1 MTEIQKACHFLTFS
15 TVFHRIFTTFTSSG
29 SGPLTPGSGWV
40 CVVLP
45 NRRVVSPYRVVRLV
59 ENSVRPSVFSPSS
72 CCPLLA
78 SFFFFVG
85 AWLVFSLFLSSH
97 IFSSGCWLFS
107 FFFFFLFSLSLS
119 VADLPVAALSLFLS
133 SHIFRVAPDALCVLS
148 FSLLVADFSVW
159 LLLSFWLIY
168 CFLEILFRFLTVFF
182 VGLASSW
189 WEQKSGKVFS
199 PSYETG
205 RNHSEIII
213 EYKTGRKGLTRIQN
227 WKKETCSEM
236 KIIAKRLTRN

>member
-78 SFFFFVG
+78 
-85 AWLVFSLFLSSH
+85 
-97 IFSSGCWLFS
+97 
-107 FFFFFLFSLSLS
+107 FFFFLL
-119 VADLPVAALSLFLS
+119 
-133 SHIFRVAPDALCVLS
+133 LS
-148 FSLLVADFSVW
+148 FSLLVPDLFSRSFCLLIFFQVAAGFFLFSFSFFFLCLCRWLTSQSPLCHFFCLLIFFEW
-159 LLLSFWLIY
+159 LLML
-168 CFLEILFRFLTVFF
+168 CVFF
-182 VGLASSW
+182 LCLCW
-189 WEQKSGKVFS
+189 WLTSLSDFFFPFDWFIAFLRFCSDFWPFSLWAWLLHDENRKVAKFS
-199 PSYETG
+199 HRHMRQE
-205 RNHSEIII
+205 EI
-213 EYKTGRKGLTRIQN
+213 TRKL
-227 WKKETCSEM
+227 
-236 KIIAKRLTRN
+236 